1 MQEGPWLSPIKS
13 NPALHEQNIMFAL
26 SSPWRDQISPLPPS
40 TWVDLSSVTASPLL
54 GPLGKWDFQVRG
66 GGHQEWAKDLL
77 VPRLQSLGSRHISV
91 HGRVCVY
98 VGGGAWTIGQKWAH
112 ILPQKEERTE
122 ESWVLGVGGQLYK
135 YCMLQSPLSNLFMCN
150 HVHTAAPL
158 TFDTVV

>member
-1 MQEGPWLSPIKS
+1 MRRTIC
-13 NPALHEQNIMFAL
+13 LHLCLLGVTRYRPF
-26 SSPWRDQISPLPPS
+26 PLPLTRES
-40 TWVDLSSVTASPLL
+40 ISSVTASPLL
-54 GPLGKWDFQVRG
+54 GTLGKWDFQVRG
-66 GGHQEWAKDLL
+66 GHQDWAKDLL
-77 VPRLQSLGSRHISV
+77 VPRLQSLGYRHISV
-91 HGRVCVY
+91 HDRVCIY
-98 VGGGAWTIGQKWAH
+98 VGGGAWTKGQKWAH